1 MSNLLSM
8 GVKVALALA
17 SNYSSGGLDRDGNEI
32 SPVEV
37 RTKKGWENESAKV
50 PIILIFILMLD
61 KDSLREF

>member
-1 MSNLLSM
+1 MNNFSMFQADPFSWSNLLSM

-37 RTKKGWENESAKV
+37 RIEKG
-50 PIILIFILMLD
+50 
-61 KDSLREF
+61 

>member
-1 MSNLLSM
+1 MQFFQADPFSMSNLLSM

-37 RTKKGWENESAKV
+37 RTKKG
-50 PIILIFILMLD
+50 
-61 KDSLREF
+61 